1 MKLSREEVRHIAL
14 LARLGIDD
22 ADLEKFSE
30 QLSNILENFEI
41 LQRVDTTGVPPTS
54 HPVALNNVIRDDD
67 VAPSFAP
74 GEILANAPQ
83 EEDGC
88 FRVRAVLE

>member
-1 MKLSREEVRHIAL
+1 
-14 LARLGIDD
+14 
-22 ADLEKFSE
+22 
-30 QLSNILENFEI
+30 
-41 LQRVDTTGVPPTS
+41 
-54 HPVALNNVIRDDD
+54 VIRDDD